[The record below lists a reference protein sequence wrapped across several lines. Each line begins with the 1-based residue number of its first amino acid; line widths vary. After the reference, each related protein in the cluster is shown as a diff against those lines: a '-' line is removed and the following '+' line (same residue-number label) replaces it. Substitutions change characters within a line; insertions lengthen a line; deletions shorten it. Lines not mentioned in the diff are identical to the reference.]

1 MKRISVIVL
10 LLLFQILSLPLYAAN
25 IIGFS
30 EEQVKDF
37 FVNNMQGWEFNGKG
51 FKNLEYKNKDYNF
64 KIKIY
69 IDPNVIGAQFLVDNL
84 DVDKVPEGK
93 DKDLNM
99 KKMYHIE
106 DKKLKPVLKK
116 LFNSDKIVLTPMES
130 DAYFTKAQE
139 TGGQIG
145 EGKNLLPYKEFSVM
159 TLPKE
164 KYRIRTKITVGRTY

>member
-1 MKRISVIVL
+1 MKRL
-10 LLLFQILSLPLYAAN
+10 LIYILVFSAPSLSLYAAN

-37 FVNNMQGWEFNGKG
+37 FANNMQGWEFTGKG

-69 IDPNVIGAQFLVDNL
+69 VDPNVIGAQFLVDNI
-84 DVDKVPEGK
+84 DVDKVPDGK

-106 DKKLKPVLKK
+106 DKKVKPILKK
-116 LFNSDKIVLTPMES
+116 LFNSDKIVLMPMES

-145 EGKNLLPYKEFSVM
+145 KGKNLLPIKVFSVM

-164 KYRIRTKITVGRTY
+164 KYRITTKITVGRTY

>member
-1 MKRISVIVL
+1 MRIAVYSI
-10 LLLFQILSLPLYAAN
+10 ILMIFISLEVYGAN
-25 IIGFS
+25 IMGFS

-37 FVNNMQGWEFNGKG
+37 FSKNMQGWEFNGKG

-69 IDPNVIGAQFLVDNL
+69 IDPNVIGAQFVVDNI
-84 DVDKVPEGK
+84 DVDRVPNGK

-106 DKKLKPVLKK
+106 DKKLKPILKK

-139 TGGQIG
+139 TGGQLG
-145 EGKNLLPYKEFSVM
+145 EGKDLLPIKVFSVM

-164 KYRIRTKITVGRTY
+164 KYRITTKVTVGRTY

>member
-1 MKRISVIVL
+1 MKKRFFVAIITMSL
-10 LLLFQILSLPLYAAN
+10 LTSTHLFGAN
-25 IIGFS
+25 IMGFS
-30 EEQVKDF
+30 EEQVKEF
-37 FVNNMQGWEFNGKG
+37 FKNNMPGWEFNGKG
-51 FKNLEYKNKDYNF
+51 FKNLEYVNKDYNF

-69 IDPNVIGAQFLVDNL
+69 VDPNVIGAQFVVDNI
-84 DVDKVPEGK
+84 DVDKVKDGK

-106 DKKLKPVLKK
+106 DKKLKPILKK

-139 TGGQIG
+139 TGGSLG
-145 EGKNLLPYKEFSVM
+145 EGKNLLPIKVFSVM

-164 KYRIRTKITVGRTY
+164 KYRITTKVTVGRTY

>member
-1 MKRISVIVL
+1 MKRIITVAT
-10 LLLFQILSLPLYAAN
+10 ILSILFISETIWAAN

-30 EEQVKDF
+30 EEQIKDF
-37 FVNNMQGWEFNGKG
+37 FSNNMPGWEFNGKG

-69 IDPNVIGAQFLVDNL
+69 IDQNVSGSQFLVDNL

-106 DKKLKPVLKK
+106 DKKLKPILKK

-139 TGGQIG
+139 TLGQIG
-145 EGKNLLPYKEFSVM
+145 EGKNLLPIKVFSVM

-164 KYRIRTKITVGRTY
+164 KYRITTKITIGRTY

>member
-1 MKRISVIVL
+1 MKKGIYLILLTLFISIDV
-10 LLLFQILSLPLYAAN
+10 YAAN

-37 FVNNMQGWEFNGKG
+37 FTNNMQGWEFNGKG

-69 IDPNVIGAQFLVDNL
+69 IDPNVIGAQFLVDNI
-84 DVDKVPEGK
+84 DVEKVPDGK

-99 KKMYHIE
+99 KKMYHID
-106 DKKLKPVLKK
+106 DKKLKPILKK
-116 LFNSDKIVLTPMES
+116 LFNSDKIALTPMES

-145 EGKNLLPYKEFSVM
+145 EGKNLLPIKIFSVM

-164 KYRIRTKITVGRTY
+164 KYRITTKVTVGRTY

>member
-1 MKRISVIVL
+1 MPKVVFSSIL
-10 LLLFQILSLPLYAAN
+10 LTFVFINPLFGAN

-37 FVNNMQGWEFNGKG
+37 FEKNMPGWEFNGKG

-69 IDPNVIGAQFLVDNL
+69 VDPNVIGAQFIVDNI
-84 DVDKVPEGK
+84 DVDKVPDGK

-106 DKKLKPVLKK
+106 DKKLKPILKK

-139 TGGQIG
+139 TGGQLG
-145 EGKNLLPYKEFSVM
+145 EGKNLLPIKVFSVM

-164 KYRIRTKITVGRTY
+164 KYRITTKVTVGRTY